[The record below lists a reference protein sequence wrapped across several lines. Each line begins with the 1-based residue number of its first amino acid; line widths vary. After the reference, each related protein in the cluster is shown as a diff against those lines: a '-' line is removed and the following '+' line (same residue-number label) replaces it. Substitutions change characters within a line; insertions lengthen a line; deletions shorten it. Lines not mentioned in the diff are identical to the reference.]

1 MKTDRVLEDIK
12 SKIDIVDFI
21 SGYVQLKKAGQNWKG
36 LCPFHSEKTPSFT
49 VNQSKQ
55 IFHCFGC
62 GVGGDVISFVIKSEN
77 LSFNEALAMLAKKA
91 GIPFV
96 MGKIDKKAAQK
107 SEQIRSALSEA
118 ANFFADKLAGS
129 KTAKEYF
136 EKRGINKESFGMF
149 RLGYA
154 PAGWDN
160 LLKHLR
166 SSGFTDQIIKD
177 AGLAVAGTK
186 GLYNMFRE
194 RMIFPIMSINS
205 NVVAFGARALDNSL
219 PKYINS
225 PETPVFNKSATIFG
239 LNNAKEEIIKNNN
252 VIIVEGYMDVIICYQ
267 YGFKNVVAPLGTS
280 LTAGHLQ
287 KLRTLTNNTT
297 LVFDGDAA
305 GIAAARR
312 ALSLICQ
319 NGFQAKV
326 LLLPEKED
334 PDSYLRKHGSSSF
347 ATLIENS
354 KSIMDFIFSVSG
366 GAKTNTIR
374 EVLTL
379 IAEIK
384 DILVAD
390 EMLTELTNKT
400 RVHESTIRQE
410 FKNISSRRSGLST
423 EKNKTAPQQDRS
435 GMKSISPGNPEE
447 YLLLSAVV
455 AFPEKTDYLL
465 SRLDLNDIKDTTV
478 LSIFNKLSALT
489 GEKDPAD
496 ILDNADE
503 DERKMITRLS
513 VEPGFDPAHIDRNIE
528 DCLKRIENRKLNR
541 KICNAEISGDMKLLT
556 ALVIEKNNKLKEP
569 VI

>member
-1 MKTDRVLEDIK
+1 LKTDRVLEDIK

-21 SGYVQLKKAGQNWKG
+21 SGHVQLKKAGQNWKG

-49 VNQSKQ
+49 VNQAKQ

-62 GVGGDVISFVIKSEN
+62 GVGGDVISFAMKSEN
-77 LSFNEALAMLAKKA
+77 LSFNEALTMLAKKA

-96 MGKIDKKAAQK
+96 MGKIDQKTVQK

-118 ANFFADKLAGS
+118 ANFFVNKLAGS
-129 KTAKEYF
+129 KTAKEYL
-136 EKRGINKESFGMF
+136 EERGINKESLEMF

-166 SSGFTDQIIKD
+166 NSGFTDQTIKD

-186 GLYNMFRE
+186 GLYDMFRE

-225 PETPVFNKSATIFG
+225 PETPVFNKSATLFG
-239 LNNAKEEIIKNNN
+239 LDKAKEAIIKQNN
-252 VIIVEGYMDVIICYQ
+252 VLLVEGYMDVIICYQ

-297 LVFDGDAA
+297 LIFDGDAA

-319 NGFQAKV
+319 NGFQAKI

-334 PDSYLRKHGSSSF
+334 PDSYLRKHGGPSF
-347 ATLIENS
+347 GTLIENS
-354 KSIMDFIFSVSG
+354 KSIIDFIFSISG
-366 GAKTNTIR
+366 SAKTDTIR

-379 IAEIK
+379 IAELK

-410 FKNISSRRSGLST
+410 FKNISSRRSGISI
-423 EKNKTAPQQDRS
+423 EKRDNPSQPDRS
-435 GMKSISPGNPEE
+435 GIPSGNPEE

-465 SRLDLNDIKDTTV
+465 SHLDLNDIKDKIV
-478 LSIFNKLSALT
+478 VSIFNKLSALT
-489 GEKDPAD
+489 GEKDPAYL
-496 ILDNADE
+496 LDTADE

-513 VEPGFDPAHIDRNIE
+513 VDPGFDPAHIDKNIE

-541 KICNAEISGDMKLLT
+541 KIRNAEISGDLKLLT
-556 ALVIEKNNKLKEP
+556 ALVIEKKKNIKEP